1 MTIAGARATI
11 AATLT
16 AITLAT
22 ATAVSAQ
29 QVVPGTGPRPAAAD
43 SGRVAGD
50 SAGTRAPGAPSADR
64 VSPEPGSDST
74 GVAPTP
80 LPANVGVAAPTDPT
94 LARACTG
101 MPAGSEAPGL
111 LAVVFRAG
119 TSDKDRAAAA
129 KAVGGTLAGTSSYGE
144 EYVQLGV
151 GAGPLAAVADR
162 MIRQEPVMQ
171 VSPAPCPGETP
182 AAQGVG
188 ADSTP
193 AVQPPR

>member
-1 MTIAGARATI
+1 MTYAGPRASTIA
-11 AATLT
+11 TLV
-16 AITLAT
+16 AITLAA
-22 ATAVSAQ
+22 ATAVFAQ
-29 QVVPGTGPRPAAAD
+29 QVVPGTGPRPITAD

-50 SAGTRAPGAPSADR
+50 SGGTRAPGAPSADR
-64 VSPEPGSDST
+64 VPSAAGPGST
-74 GVAPTP
+74 GTAPTP
-80 LPANVGVAAPTDPT
+80 LPSNVGVAAPSDPT
-94 LARACTG
+94 LTRACAG

-111 LAVVFRAG
+111 LAVIFRAG

-144 EYVQLGV
+144 DYVQLEV

-162 MIRQEPVMQ
+162 LIRQEPVMQ

-193 AVQPPR
+193 VSPR